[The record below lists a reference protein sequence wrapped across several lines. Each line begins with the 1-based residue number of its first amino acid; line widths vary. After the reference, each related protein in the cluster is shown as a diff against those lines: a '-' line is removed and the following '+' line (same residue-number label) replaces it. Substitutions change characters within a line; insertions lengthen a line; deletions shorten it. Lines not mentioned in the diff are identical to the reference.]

1 MAHTIRLF
9 LFLSVVMV
17 SIGHAQDQD
26 NLSDEI
32 NIDDLGN
39 NTDEFQEVFFK
50 AIAQRAVENPEK
62 AIEELEKCLDLQ
74 SKNTAVFYELAK
86 NYIDLK
92 DYKKAE
98 EFLNKT
104 LADLTYKN
112 NVNIHKQLFYVFSM
126 QKEYDKAIREAEFIS
141 EFDPVYFQELANL
154 YLLQKDYQA
163 ALEVLNKFD
172 AMEGID
178 EFRDDYRMII
188 YKEGSLLK
196 EGIEFFK
203 KRFQNSKED
212 ARAAILLMELYRL
225 DNSPQK
231 AIEVGNEMEQI
242 SVKDPKFYV
251 EMAMAYLV
259 SEHIAEAKTYSRKV
273 VESLTLDEKDKLQVI
288 NTFKALALQNSEAQD
303 AFISVL
309 DSALSSEK
317 NSSSKAELG
326 EFYKSRDKDK
336 ALENFKSALRN
347 KPNDFKLIKN
357 ILELELELQNYED
370 ALSTSENAL
379 EIFPSQAY
387 FYFTK
392 GFVLGKLDDHE
403 EAVEVLEEALD
414 YIFDNSELK
423 EKVYAALKESYIA
436 LGKQEKADAYEQ
448 KLINNSN

>member
-1 MAHTIRLF
+1 MFHTIRLF
-9 LFLSVVMV
+9 LILSFAMV
-17 SIGHAQDQD
+17 SIGNAQDQD
-26 NLSDEI
+26 SLTEEI

-74 SKNTAVFYELAK
+74 PKNTAVFYELAK

-92 DYKKAE
+92 EYKKAE
-98 EFLNKT
+98 EFLKKT
-104 LADLTYKN
+104 LADSAYKD

-126 QKEYDKAIREAEFIS
+126 QKEYKKSISEAEFIS
-141 EFDPVYFQELANL
+141 EFDPVYFQELANI
-154 YLLQKDYQA
+154 YLLQKQYKA
-163 ALEVLNKFD
+163 ALEALDKFD
-172 AMEGID
+172 AIEGID

-196 EGIEFFK
+196 EGIEFFIN
-203 KRFQNSKED
+203 RFQNSKED
-212 ARAAILLMELYRL
+212 TRAATLLMELYRL
-225 DNSPQK
+225 NNSPKK
-231 AIEVGNEMEQI
+231 AIEVGKKLEQTTPY
-242 SVKDPKFYV
+242 VPELYV
-251 EMAMAYLV
+251 ELALAYMV
-259 SEHIAEAKTYSRKV
+259 SENIPEATTYSKKV
-273 VESLTLDEKDKLQVI
+273 VESLTLDEKNKLKVI
-288 NTFKALALQNSEAQD
+288 KNFKDLALQNPEAQD
-303 AFISVL
+303 AFVSVL

-357 ILELELELQNYED
+357 ILELELELENYED

-387 FYFTK
+387 LYFTK
-392 GFVLGKLDDHE
+392 GFALGQLSDHQ

-414 YIFDNSELK
+414 YIFDDNTLK
-423 EKVYAALKESYIA
+423 RKAYAALKESYLA

-448 KLINNSN
+448 KLIIISN